1 MIKASFIRFI
11 FFGAKVQNNF
21 VAREA
26 NATKRHGIRINKKTE
41 KYRLHKQVKTKF
53 PKRLTSLSDKI
64 FLLYDRKTI
73 LSKNKTLRTTFLAS
87 KRQHLTDISVETEGF
102 SRGNRQTSL
111 WKKKKKPTTRKAFV
125 QFFSK
130 HQDVLLKTSRYFEK
144 TCPEKNEKLSAN
156 SLKQP
161 DASMQPSTTDYHFS
175 CYFTRYY
182 RIFPPRI
189 LYKAKTQL
197 YVHSSDIREITGSIS
212 LSFLRLHSPV
222 ARKKRFSETWINSLS
237 NQSQTL

>member
-1 MIKASFIRFI
+1 MKFDKSLFHSFY

-64 FLLYDRKTI
+64 LLLYAGKT
-73 LSKNKTLRTTFLAS
+73 LPVKNDSLRTTFLTS
-87 KRQHLTDISVETEGF
+87 KRQYLTDIPAKRKGF
-102 SRGNRQTSL
+102 SRGKRQTFPR
-111 WKKKKKPTTRKAFV
+111 KKKKKPTARKAFV
-125 QFFSK
+125 QLFSK
-130 HQDVLLKTSRYFEK
+130 HRDILLKPSRYFEK

-161 DASMQPSTTDYHFS
+161 DAP
-175 CYFTRYY
+175 
-182 RIFPPRI
+182 
-189 LYKAKTQL
+189 L
-197 YVHSSDIREITGSIS
+197 
-212 LSFLRLHSPV
+212 
-222 ARKKRFSETWINSLS
+222 
-237 NQSQTL
+237 